1 MAFSHLLAPIERM
14 HPSMAFSHL
23 LAPIE
28 RMQEDR
34 AACLQQALIVAMRT
48 RTASAMECVALLLD
62 AGVTPEGV
70 SFNALCE
77 PTLGRYKAAVRAS
90 HLTAFGDTSHAL
102 LTTTPFGDTSQ
113 VPLYKLDQTL
123 RLRLS
128 GPDRTTSISDYH
140 ELADSLISDSADASN
155 VSAGDRRIKRA
166 KSKIE
171 KFANRLAER
180 SSVETLG
187 VVSTLQGWLLNATFR
202 RKWLVRTLPPPIHDL
217 LSPSYTRLLPLPHP

>member
-1 MAFSHLLAPIERM
+1 MTSCRNSARCAISRGAPLLPWPSLTFHGLLSPSVAWVAIERM

-102 LTTTPFGDTSQ
+102 LTTA
-113 VPLYKLDQTL
+113 PL
-123 RLRLS
+123 
-128 GPDRTTSISDYH
+128 
-140 ELADSLISDSADASN
+140 
-155 VSAGDRRIKRA
+155 
-166 KSKIE
+166 
-171 KFANRLAER
+171 
-180 SSVETLG
+180 
-187 VVSTLQGWLLNATFR
+187 W
-202 RKWLVRTLPPPIHDL
+202 
-217 LSPSYTRLLPLPHP
+217 